1 MSSSQFLPATTAH
14 VRITHQSW
22 QNGKIEGEVVANEF
36 EWQFRWRFRKGQL
49 VVQPSLGRALI
60 EEPLGRFLEQFD
72 YQLEPGGD
80 YSFTIRAEI

>member
-22 QNGKIEGEVVANEF
+22 QSGKIEGEVSANEF
-36 EWQFRWRFRKGQL
+36 EWQFHWRFRKGQL

-60 EEPLGRFLEQFD
+60 EEPLGRFLERFD
-72 YQLEPGGD
+72 YKLEPGGD
-80 YSFTIRAEI
+80 YSFTIRADI